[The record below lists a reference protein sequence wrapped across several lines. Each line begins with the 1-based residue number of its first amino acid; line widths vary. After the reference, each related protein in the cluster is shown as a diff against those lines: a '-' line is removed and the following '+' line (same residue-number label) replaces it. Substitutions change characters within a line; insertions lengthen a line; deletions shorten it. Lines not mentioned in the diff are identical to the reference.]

1 MKVILRS
8 DLDGLGKRG
17 DIVDVADGHARNY
30 LLPQGL
36 ALEATTGASSQAAK
50 MRRSRDLRD
59 ASDREAA
66 QTVATTLVPKV
77 ITVTAKAG
85 TEGRLFGSV
94 TTADVVDAVGRRP
107 ASSSTAGSCSPS
119 RSRPSASTP
128 SRRRCT
134 RRVVPDHDRGRPGL
148 KPHLS
153 VGAIERPDRRGPC
166 CVHSRGRASPPTIH
180 RLCP

>member
-36 ALEATTGASSQAAK
+36 ALVATSGASSQAAK

-66 QTVATTLVPKV
+66 QTVATTLVPKIIKV
-77 ITVTAKAG
+77 SAKAG

-94 TTADVVDAVGRRP
+94 TTADVVDAVRAQTGIVLDRRQLHGEP
-107 ASSSTAGSCSPS
+107 IKTVGQHTLTASLHSDVSFPVTVE
-119 RSRPSASTP
+119 
-128 SRRRCT
+128 
-134 RRVVPDHDRGRPGL
+134 VVP
-148 KPHLS
+148 
-153 VGAIERPDRRGPC
+153 
-166 CVHSRGRASPPTIH
+166 T
-180 RLCP
+180 